1 MHRFS
6 AFHRNRPQL
15 TGGAAL
21 SLPSLPSSAETAI
34 DRHLD
39 ELREIAREVEPIHQ
53 PLDTGPPR
61 QPVRLA
67 A

>member
-6 AFHRNRPQL
+6 AFNRNKPQL
-15 TGGAAL
+15 SGGAAL
-21 SLPSLPSSAETAI
+21 SLPSSPPTAEMAI
-34 DRHLD
+34 DRRLE
-39 ELREIAREVEPIHQ
+39 ELREMALQVEPIRQ

-61 QPVRLA
+61 QPVCLA